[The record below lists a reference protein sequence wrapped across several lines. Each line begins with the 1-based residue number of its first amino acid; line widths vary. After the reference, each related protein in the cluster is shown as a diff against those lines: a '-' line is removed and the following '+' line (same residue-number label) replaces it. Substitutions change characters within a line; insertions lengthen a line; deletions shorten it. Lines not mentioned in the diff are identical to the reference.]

1 MADKTRFVVSDS
13 PDRIELAGEETL
25 TTYDTARNA
34 AVSVTSGWHGEYG
47 QKFILAVETT
57 LVATYD
63 RPWALVRK
71 EDHAAGQDPE
81 ADEPTG
87 PTGTR

>member
-13 PDRIELAGEETL
+13 PDKIELTGEETL
-25 TTYDTARNA
+25 SVYDTARDA
-34 AVSVTSGWHGEYG
+34 AVSITSGWHGEYG

-63 RPWALVRK
+63 RPWAIVRK
-71 EDHAAGQDPE
+71 EDHAAGTDPE
-81 ADEPTG
+81 AAEPTG
-87 PTGTR
+87 PTDNR